1 MTRPLALIAEHLE
14 PTCRDW
20 LAARAEVRGPEPSDE
35 GQFAKLLLE
44 AEALVVRTYTRVDD
58 ALLDRAPSLRV
69 VGRAGV
75 GIDNIDVAACRARG
89 VEVVHTPMAN
99 ASAVAEL
106 VFAFL
111 LDAVR
116 PRVFL
121 DKALDR
127 EAWKSLRAELVG
139 TRQLEGMTV
148 GVLGLG
154 RVGGQLARRAQAFGM
169 RVLYSDLREI
179 PESERWGGAPVSLEE
194 LLGESEAISIHVDER
209 EQNRGLLGT
218 AELSRLRRDAIL
230 INTSRGF
237 VLDPG
242 ALAGF
247 LGNNP
252 GACAVLDVHE
262 PEPFGPEHPLLGL
275 ANAHLSP
282 HIGAATRAAHERMS
296 WVVRDVW
303 RVLCGEK
310 PEFPAPSVREA
321 AR

>member
-20 LAARAEVRGPEPSDE
+20 LAARAEVRGPESSDE
-35 GQFAKLLLE
+35 GQFASFLLD

-194 LLGESEAISIHVDER
+194 LLGESEAISIHIDER

-218 AELSRLRRDAIL
+218 TELSRLRRDAIL

-237 VLDPG
+237 VLDPA
-242 ALAGF
+242 ALADF
-247 LGNNP
+247 LGSNP
-252 GACAVLDVHE
+252 SACAILDVHE

-303 RVLCGEK
+303 RVLCGDK
-310 PEFPAPSVREA
+310 PEFPAPSEREA